1 MGGPRGSFVE
11 ERKNGLE
18 ETPEYVRKLAERY
31 PAFKKLLEG
40 EEETL
45 PDHPS
50 DKTGERGEGEME
62 REEFAQRLKRLLYA
76 PEAPEATEGHSS
88 EETSEGGEITPSSP
102 DTGHLEGGEIE
113 EDAMELKKL
122 LPPEEGK
129 ELRILEE
136 KEDLI
141 HQELRQGIRNLLPLS
156 VGIEHLAEEMLTKGE
171 EEVFL
176 EFTSLGMPPYDMRLF
191 GRLEEVTSLPKGYV
205 EVERYWIERPF
216 SYAIILREE
225 ETGRLRYHLVE
236 PKLTFE
242 EQRILQEMWEELKNK
257 LPYEVPQAQK
267 EELLVKEMMGIARRM
282 GISDP
287 KTLYRLYYFLRRE
300 NLGFRKIDA
309 LLKDPMI
316 EDISCDG
323 PEIPIFIYHRR
334 YYNMETNIQFERG
347 ELDHFNSLL
356 AERSGKHLSFAEPV
370 VDARLPDGARVQV
383 TFGDEIT
390 ARGASFSIRKWLGKV
405 FTPVDLIRFHTFSP
419 EMLAYLW
426 LAIENRCSVMVIGGT
441 ASGKTSTLNALAFFI
456 PPDAKIISIE
466 DTRELSLY
474 QKNWVP
480 NVTREM
486 LGVKPIDMNEL
497 VKIAMRQRPEC
508 LIVGEVRGIEAQ
520 AMFQAICTGHTAFCT
535 MHAGSVQAAVNRL
548 EGDPINIPR
557 PMLAELDIVCLQLL
571 TNLGS
576 ERVRRNLQITEF
588 AGLDP
593 VTEEIRIVDTFHW
606 DPATDT
612 FRKVEESWV
621 LRELRRNL
629 GLTPIQLKKELKNRE
644 KVLTWLAN
652 QPEITPS
659 EIADVLSQ
667 YYYNPERVLRRIGES

>member
-1 MGGPRGSFVE
+1 MEGEEGGP
-11 ERKNGLE
+11 
-18 ETPEYVRKLAERY
+18 EYLRKLAERY
-31 PAFKKLLEG
+31 PKFGELLKPEESTGKGEEPASQAGGGEDLAETFRKLLYGPPLPEAPPPG
-40 EEETL
+40 GAEEEPQDSVRREEL
-45 PDHPS
+45 
-50 DKTGERGEGEME
+50 RAALLE
-62 REEFAQRLKRLLYA
+62 REEGL
-76 PEAPEATEGHSS
+76 G
-88 EETSEGGEITPSSP
+88 
-102 DTGHLEGGEIE
+102 D
-113 EDAMELKKL
+113 
-122 LPPEEGK
+122 
-129 ELRILEE
+129 LEE
-136 KEDLI
+136 RDLLAEKEMR
-141 HQELRQGIRNLLPLS
+141 EGIRNLSLLS
-156 VGIEHLAEEMLTKGE
+156 LGVEHLAEELPEGVE
-171 EEVFL
+171 EEAMVIPGF
-176 EFTSLGMPPYDMRLF
+176 PPYDLKVL
-191 GRLEEVTSLPKGYV
+191 GRLEEFTSPPKGYV

-216 SYAIILREE
+216 SYAVILREE
-225 ETGRLRYHLVE
+225 GTGRLRYHLVE
-236 PKLTFE
+236 PRLSFE
-242 EQRILQEMWEELKNK
+242 EMGMLGEMWEELKSR
-257 LPYEVPQAQK
+257 LPYEAPPAQK
-267 EELLVKEMMGIARRM
+267 EEILAGEMAKLAERM
-282 GISDP
+282 GVSDL
-287 KTLYRLYYFLRRE
+287 KTLYRLYYFLRRD

-323 PEIPIFIYHRR
+323 PGIPIFIYHRR
-334 YYNMETNIQFERG
+334 YYNMETNIQFEKE
-347 ELDHFNSLL
+347 ELDPFNALL

-383 TFGDEIT
+383 TFGEEVT
-390 ARGASFSIRKWLGKV
+390 ARGASFSIRKWLGRV
-405 FTPVDLIRFHTFSP
+405 FTPVDLIRFHTFSA

-497 VKIAMRQRPEC
+497 VKVAVRQRPEC
-508 LIVGEVRGIEAQ
+508 IIVGEVRGVEAQ

-593 VTEEIRIVDTFHW
+593 ITEDIRIVDTFHW
-606 DPATDT
+606 DPSTDT

-629 GLTPIQLKKELKNRE
+629 GMTPIQLKKELKNRE
-644 KVLTWLAN
+644 RVLTWLAN
-652 QPEITPS
+652 QAEITPS

-667 YYYNPERVLRRIGES
+667 YYYNPESVLRRIGEG

>member
-50 DKTGERGEGEME
+50 DKTGEGGEGEME

-557 PMLAELDIVCLQLL
+557 PMLAALDIVCLQLL

-576 ERVRRNLQITEF
+576 ERVR
-588 AGLDP
+588 
-593 VTEEIRIVDTFHW
+593 
-606 DPATDT
+606 
-612 FRKVEESWV
+612 
-621 LRELRRNL
+621 
-629 GLTPIQLKKELKNRE
+629 
-644 KVLTWLAN
+644 
-652 QPEITPS
+652 
-659 EIADVLSQ
+659 
-667 YYYNPERVLRRIGES
+667 

>member
-1 MGGPRGSFVE
+1 MVE
-11 ERKNGLE
+11 EENGLE
-18 ETPEYVRKLAERY
+18 GTSEYVRKLADRY
-31 PAFKKLLEG
+31 SGLRKLLSSPEEG
-40 EEETL
+40 
-45 PDHPS
+45 PS
-50 DKTGERGEGEME
+50 TPEKTSLNTGDQRELEMQGE
-62 REEFAQRLKRLLYA
+62 REEFVQKLKSLLYPPGATPSGEASEAPRTEGETRIESSFSLGIEYLERRETEEDVVETKRLL
-76 PEAPEATEGHSS
+76 
-88 EETSEGGEITPSSP
+88 
-102 DTGHLEGGEIE
+102 
-113 EDAMELKKL
+113 L
-122 LPPEEGK
+122 LVEEGR
-129 ELRILEE
+129 ELRVLEE
-136 KEDLI
+136 KERQV
-141 HQELRQGIRNLLPLS
+141 HQELQEGVRSLLLLS
-156 VGIEHLAEEMLTKGE
+156 LGIEHLVEEMPEKEE
-171 EEVFL
+171 EEVLDFSSAGL
-176 EFTSLGMPPYDMRLF
+176 PPYQLKTL
-191 GRLEEVTSLPKGYV
+191 GRLEEFTFPKKGYV

-216 SYAIILREE
+216 SYAVILREE
-225 ETGRLRYHLVE
+225 GTGRLRYHLVE
-236 PKLTFE
+236 PKLSFE
-242 EQRILQEMWEELKNK
+242 EQRMLEEMWEELKSR
-257 LPYEVPQAQK
+257 LPYELPQAQR
-267 EELLVKEMMGIARRM
+267 EEVLAKEMMGIAKRM

-287 KTLYRLYYFLRRE
+287 KTLYRLYYFLRRD

-323 PEIPIFIYHRR
+323 PGIPIFIYHRR
-334 YYNMETNIQFERG
+334 YYNMETNIQFEKE
-347 ELDHFNSLL
+347 ELDPFNALL

-383 TFGDEIT
+383 TFGEEVT
-390 ARGASFSIRKWLGKV
+390 ARGASFSIRKWLGRV

-497 VKIAMRQRPEC
+497 VKVAVRQRPEC
-508 LIVGEVRGIEAQ
+508 IIVGEVRGVEAQ

-593 VTEEIRIVDTFHW
+593 ITEDIRIVDTFHW
-606 DPATDT
+606 DPSTDT

-629 GLTPIQLKKELKNRE
+629 GMTPIQLKKELKNRE
-644 KVLTWLAN
+644 RVLTWLAN
-652 QPEITPS
+652 QAEITPS

-667 YYYNPERVLRRIGES
+667 YYYNPESVLRRIGEG

>member
-1 MGGPRGSFVE
+1 ME

>member
-1 MGGPRGSFVE
+1 MEEEGGPDYF
-11 ERKNGLE
+11 
-18 ETPEYVRKLAERY
+18 RKLAERY
-31 PAFKKLLEG
+31 PKFGELLTPQEGAPGKEGSEPLEGQEEG
-40 EEETL
+40 EEVAEKLRKLLYEPPL
-45 PDHPS
+45 PLPERPFS
-50 DKTGERGEGEME
+50 PEERGEEPENPVKGEELRAALLERGEELAILENKDALAE
-62 REEFAQRLKRLLYA
+62 REV
-76 PEAPEATEGHSS
+76 
-88 EETSEGGEITPSSP
+88 
-102 DTGHLEGGEIE
+102 
-113 EDAMELKKL
+113 
-122 LPPEEGK
+122 K
-129 ELRILEE
+129 E
-136 KEDLI
+136 
-141 HQELRQGIRNLLPLS
+141 GIRSLSLLSL
-156 VGIEHLAEEMLTKGE
+156 GIEHLAEELPEKE
-171 EEVFL
+171 EEAVKAIPGFPPYDL
-176 EFTSLGMPPYDMRLF
+176 RTLGRLEEFTSLPR
-191 GRLEEVTSLPKGYV
+191 GYV

-216 SYAIILREE
+216 SYAVILREE
-225 ETGRLRYHLVE
+225 GTGRLKYQLVE
-236 PKLTFE
+236 PRLSFE
-242 EQRILQEMWEELKNK
+242 EQGILEEMWGELKNR
-257 LPYEVPQAQK
+257 LPYEAPPASR
-267 EELLVKEMMGIARRM
+267 EEILVGEMAKLAERM
-282 GISDP
+282 GISDL
-287 KTLYRLYYFLRRE
+287 KTIYRLYYFLRRE

-323 PEIPIFIYHRR
+323 PGIPLFIYHRR
-334 YYNMETNIQFERG
+334 YYNMETNVQFERE
-347 ELDHFNSLL
+347 ELEPFNALL

-370 VDARLPDGARVQV
+370 VDSRLPDGARVQV

-390 ARGASFSIRKWLGKV
+390 ARGASFSVRKWLGRV
-405 FTPVDLIRFHTFSP
+405 FTPVDLIRFHTFSA

-426 LAIENRCSVMVIGGT
+426 LAIENRCSVMVTGGT

-474 QKNWVP
+474 QKNWIP

-497 VKIAMRQRPEC
+497 VKVAMRQRPEC
-508 LIVGEVRGIEAQ
+508 LIVGEVRGVEAQ

-548 EGDPINIPR
+548 EGDPINLPR

-576 ERVRRNLQITEF
+576 ERVRRNLLITEF

-593 VTEEIRIVDTFHW
+593 ITEEIRIVDTFHW
-606 DPATDT
+606 DPSSDT

-629 GLTPIQLKKELKNRE
+629 GMTPIQLKKELRNRE

-652 QPEITPS
+652 QAEITPS
-659 EIADVLSQ
+659 EIADALSQ
-667 YYYNPERVLRRIGES
+667 YYYNPESVLRRIGEG

>member
-1 MGGPRGSFVE
+1 ME
-11 ERKNGLE
+11 EGLD
-18 ETPEYVRKLAERY
+18 YFRKLAERY
-31 PAFKKLLEG
+31 PKFGELLTPQEGAPGKGSELPEG
-40 EEETL
+40 ERKELVERLRRLLYEPPLPEGPVSPEKREGPEDPVKGEEL
-45 PDHPS
+45 
-50 DKTGERGEGEME
+50 KAVLLERGEELAVLENKAALAE
-62 REEFAQRLKRLLYA
+62 REVKEGIQGLSLL
-76 PEAPEATEGHSS
+76 S
-88 EETSEGGEITPSSP
+88 
-102 DTGHLEGGEIE
+102 L
-113 EDAMELKKL
+113 
-122 LPPEEGK
+122 
-129 ELRILEE
+129 
-136 KEDLI
+136 
-141 HQELRQGIRNLLPLS
+141 
-156 VGIEHLAEEMLTKGE
+156 GIEHLAEELPERE
-171 EEVFL
+171 EEAVRAIPGF
-176 EFTSLGMPPYDMRLF
+176 PPYDLRTL
-191 GRLEEVTSLPKGYV
+191 GRLEEFTSPPKGYV

-216 SYAIILREE
+216 SYAVILREV
-225 ETGRLRYHLVE
+225 ETGRLRYQLVE
-236 PKLTFE
+236 PRLSFE
-242 EQRILQEMWEELKNK
+242 EQGILREMWEELKNR
-257 LPYEVPQAQK
+257 LPYEVPPEQK
-267 EELLVKEMMGIARRM
+267 EEILVGEMVKLAEKM
-282 GISDP
+282 GISDL

-323 PEIPIFIYHRR
+323 PGIPLFIYHRR
-334 YYNMETNIQFERG
+334 YYNMETNIQFEKE
-347 ELDHFNSLL
+347 ELDNFNALL

-370 VDARLPDGARVQV
+370 VDSRLPDGARIQV

-390 ARGASFSIRKWLGKV
+390 ARGASFSIRKWLGRV

-497 VKIAMRQRPEC
+497 VKVAMRQRPEC
-508 LIVGEVRGIEAQ
+508 LIVGEVRGVEAQ

-557 PMLAELDIVCLQLL
+557 PMLAELDIICLQLL

-576 ERVRRNLQITEF
+576 ERVRRNQQIIEF

-593 VTEEIRIVDTFHW
+593 ITEEIRIVETFRW
-606 DPATDT
+606 DPSTDT

-629 GLTPIQLKKELKNRE
+629 GMTPIQLRKELRNRE
-644 KVLTWLAN
+644 RVLTWLAN
-652 QPEITPS
+652 QPGITPA

-667 YYYNPERVLRRIGES
+667 YYYNPESVLRRIGES

>member
-1 MGGPRGSFVE
+1 MQE
-11 ERKNGLE
+11 
-18 ETPEYVRKLAERY
+18 
-31 PAFKKLLEG
+31 
-40 EEETL
+40 
-45 PDHPS
+45 
-50 DKTGERGEGEME
+50 E
-62 REEFAQRLKRLLYA
+62 REEFAQKLKRLLYPLETPPSAGA
-76 PEAPEATEGHSS
+76 PSKGEGAPRLAETEEGKTLRSFS
-88 EETSEGGEITPSSP
+88 LDIEYLEEREVK
-102 DTGHLEGGEIE
+102 
-113 EDAMELKKL
+113 EDGVELRRML
-122 LPPEEGK
+122 LLVEEGK
-129 ELRILEE
+129 ELRGLEE
-136 KEDLI
+136 KERLV
-141 HQELRQGIRNLLPLS
+141 HQELQEGVRSLLLLS
-156 VGIEHLAEEMLTKGE
+156 LGIEHLVEEMPEKE
-171 EEVFL
+171 EEVSF
-176 EFTSLGMPPYDMRLF
+176 EFAALGLPPYDMRVM
-191 GRLEEVTSLPKGYV
+191 GRLEEFTSIPKGYV

-216 SYAIILREE
+216 SYAVILREE
-225 ETGRLRYHLVE
+225 GTGRLRYQLVE
-236 PKLTFE
+236 PKLSFE
-242 EQRILQEMWEELKNK
+242 EQRMLQEMWEELKSR

-267 EELLVKEMMGIARRM
+267 EELLVREMTGLAKKMGL
-282 GISDP
+282 SDP

-323 PEIPIFIYHRR
+323 PEIPLFIYHRR

-390 ARGASFSIRKWLGKV
+390 ARGASFSIRKWLGRV
-405 FTPVDLIRFHTFSP
+405 FTPVDLIRFHTFSA

-474 QKNWVP
+474 QKNWLP

-486 LGVKPIDMNEL
+486 MGVKPIDMNEL
-497 VKIAMRQRPEC
+497 VKVAMRQRPEC
-508 LIVGEVRGIEAQ
+508 LIVGEVRGVEAQ

-548 EGDPINIPR
+548 EGDPINLPR

-593 VTEEIRIVDTFHW
+593 ITEDIRVVDTFHW
-606 DPATDT
+606 DPSNDT

-667 YYYNPERVLRRIGES
+667 YYYNPESVLRRIGEG

>member
-1 MGGPRGSFVE
+1 VAARRSSAPLRKVSKGFFPSKAKKKEIMEGEEGGP
-11 ERKNGLE
+11 
-18 ETPEYVRKLAERY
+18 EYLRKLAERY
-31 PAFKKLLEG
+31 PKFGELLKPEESTGKGEGPASQAGGGEDLAETFRKLLYGPPLPAEAPPPG
-40 EEETL
+40 GAEEKPEDPVRREEL
-45 PDHPS
+45 R
-50 DKTGERGEGEME
+50 EALLE
-62 REEFAQRLKRLLYA
+62 REEGL
-76 PEAPEATEGHSS
+76 G
-88 EETSEGGEITPSSP
+88 
-102 DTGHLEGGEIE
+102 D
-113 EDAMELKKL
+113 
-122 LPPEEGK
+122 
-129 ELRILEE
+129 LEE
-136 KEDLI
+136 RDLLAEKEMR
-141 HQELRQGIRNLLPLS
+141 EGIRNLSLLS
-156 VGIEHLAEEMLTKGE
+156 LGVEHLAEELPEGVE
-171 EEVFL
+171 EEAMVIPGF
-176 EFTSLGMPPYDMRLF
+176 PPYDLKVL
-191 GRLEEVTSLPKGYV
+191 GRLEEFTSPPKGYV

-216 SYAIILREE
+216 SYAVILREE
-225 ETGRLRYHLVE
+225 GTGRLRYHLVE
-236 PKLTFE
+236 PRLSFE
-242 EQRILQEMWEELKNK
+242 EMGMLGEMWEELKSR
-257 LPYEVPQAQK
+257 LPYEAPPAQK
-267 EELLVKEMMGIARRM
+267 EEILAGEMAKLAERM
-282 GISDP
+282 GVSDL
-287 KTLYRLYYFLRRE
+287 KTLYRLYYFLRRD

-323 PEIPIFIYHRR
+323 PGIPIFIYHRR
-334 YYNMETNIQFERG
+334 YYNMETNIQFEKE
-347 ELDHFNSLL
+347 ELDPFNALL

-383 TFGDEIT
+383 TFGEEVT
-390 ARGASFSIRKWLGKV
+390 ARGASFSIRKWLGRV
-405 FTPVDLIRFHTFSP
+405 FTPVDLIRFHTFSA

-497 VKIAMRQRPEC
+497 VKVAVRQRPEC
-508 LIVGEVRGIEAQ
+508 IIVGEVRGVEAQ

-593 VTEEIRIVDTFHW
+593 ITEDIRIVDTFHW
-606 DPATDT
+606 DPSTDT

-629 GLTPIQLKKELKNRE
+629 GMTPIQLKKELKNRE
-644 KVLTWLAN
+644 RVLTWLAN

-667 YYYNPERVLRRIGES
+667 YYYNPESVLRRIGEG

>member
-1 MGGPRGSFVE
+1 MEGEEGGP
-11 ERKNGLE
+11 
-18 ETPEYVRKLAERY
+18 EYLRKLAERY
-31 PAFKKLLEG
+31 PKFGELLKPEESAGKGEEPASQAGGEDLAETFRKLLYGPPLPEAPPPGGAG
-40 EEETL
+40 EEPQDSVRREEL
-45 PDHPS
+45 
-50 DKTGERGEGEME
+50 RAALLE
-62 REEFAQRLKRLLYA
+62 REEGL
-76 PEAPEATEGHSS
+76 G
-88 EETSEGGEITPSSP
+88 
-102 DTGHLEGGEIE
+102 D
-113 EDAMELKKL
+113 
-122 LPPEEGK
+122 
-129 ELRILEE
+129 LEE
-136 KEDLI
+136 RDLLAEKEMR
-141 HQELRQGIRNLLPLS
+141 EGIRNLPLLS
-156 VGIEHLAEEMLTKGE
+156 LGVEHLAEELPEGVE
-171 EEVFL
+171 EEAMVIPGF
-176 EFTSLGMPPYDMRLF
+176 PPYDLRVL
-191 GRLEEVTSLPKGYV
+191 GRLEEFTSPPKGYV

-216 SYAIILREE
+216 SYAVILREE
-225 ETGRLRYHLVE
+225 GTGRLRYHLVE
-236 PKLTFE
+236 PRLSFE
-242 EQRILQEMWEELKNK
+242 EMGMLGEMWEELKSR
-257 LPYEVPQAQK
+257 LPYEAPPAQK
-267 EELLVKEMMGIARRM
+267 EEILAGEMAKLAEGM
-282 GISDP
+282 GISDL
-287 KTLYRLYYFLRRE
+287 KTLYRLYYFLRRD

-323 PEIPIFIYHRR
+323 PGIPIFIYHRR
-334 YYNMETNIQFERG
+334 YYNMETNIQFEKE
-347 ELDHFNSLL
+347 ELDPFNALL

-370 VDARLPDGARVQV
+370 VDARLPDGARIQV
-383 TFGDEIT
+383 TFGEEVT
-390 ARGASFSIRKWLGKV
+390 ARGASFSIRKWLGRV
-405 FTPVDLIRFHTFSP
+405 FTPVDLIRFHTFSA

-497 VKIAMRQRPEC
+497 VKVAVRQRPEC
-508 LIVGEVRGIEAQ
+508 IIVGEVRGVEAQ

-593 VTEEIRIVDTFHW
+593 ITEDIRIVDTFHW
-606 DPATDT
+606 DPSTDT

-629 GLTPIQLKKELKNRE
+629 GMTPIQLKKELKNRE

-667 YYYNPERVLRRIGES
+667 YYYNPESVLRRIGEG

>member
-1 MGGPRGSFVE
+1 MGE
-11 ERKNGLE
+11 EENGLE
-18 ETPEYVRKLAERY
+18 GTPEYVRKLADKY
-31 PAFKKLLEG
+31 PGFRKLLGPPEEG
-40 EEETL
+40 KLPPQEETSL
-45 PDHPS
+45 NTHDQR
-50 DKTGERGEGEME
+50 KLEMQGE
-62 REEFAQRLKRLLYA
+62 REEFAQKLKRLLY
-76 PEAPEATEGHSS
+76 PLETPPSGEAPTEAPPTKEAETLSS
-88 EETSEGGEITPSSP
+88 FSLGIEYLEKRET
-102 DTGHLEGGEIE
+102 E
-113 EDAMELKKL
+113 EDVVETRRL
-122 LPPEEGK
+122 LLLVEEDR
-129 ELRILEE
+129 ELRVLEE
-136 KEDLI
+136 KERQVY
-141 HQELRQGIRNLLPLS
+141 QELQEGMRSLLLLS
-156 VGIEHLAEEMLTKGE
+156 LGIEHLAEEMPEKEE
-171 EEVFL
+171 EEVL
-176 EFTSLGMPPYDMRLF
+176 EFSSIGLPPYEIKTL
-191 GRLEEVTSLPKGYV
+191 GRLEEFTFPRKGYV

-216 SYAIILREE
+216 SYAVILREE
-225 ETGRLRYHLVE
+225 GTGRLRYQLVE
-236 PKLTFE
+236 PRLSFE
-242 EQRILQEMWEELKNK
+242 EQGMLEEMWEELKSR
-257 LPYEVPQAQK
+257 LPYELPQAQK
-267 EELLVKEMMGIARRM
+267 EEVLVKEMMGIAKRM
-282 GISDP
+282 GISDS
-287 KTLYRLYYFLRRE
+287 KTLYKLYYFLRRE

-323 PEIPIFIYHRR
+323 PEIPLFIYHRR
-334 YYNMETNIQFERG
+334 YYNMETNVQFERG
-347 ELDHFNSLL
+347 ELDHFNALL

-390 ARGASFSIRKWLGKV
+390 AKGASFSIRKWLGRV
-405 FTPVDLIRFHTFSP
+405 FTPVDLIRFHTFSA

-497 VKIAMRQRPEC
+497 VKVTMRQRPEC
-508 LIVGEVRGIEAQ
+508 LIVGEVRGVEAQ
-520 AMFQAICTGHTAFCT
+520 AMFQAICTGHTAFST

-548 EGDPINIPR
+548 EGDPINLPR

-593 VTEEIRIVDTFHW
+593 ITEEIRIVDTFHW
-606 DPATDT
+606 DPSSDT

-629 GLTPIQLKKELKNRE
+629 GMTPIQLKKELRNRE
-644 KVLTWLAN
+644 KVLTWLAS
-652 QPEITPS
+652 QADITPS
-659 EIADVLSQ
+659 QVADTLSQ
-667 YYYNPERVLRRIGES
+667 YYYNPESVLRRIGEG

>member
-1 MGGPRGSFVE
+1 VE

>member
-1 MGGPRGSFVE
+1 MTGKE
-11 ERKNGLE
+11 DGLE
-18 ETPEYVRKLAERY
+18 EVSEYLRKLAGKYVGLRE
-31 PAFKKLLEG
+31 LLNLS
-40 EEETL
+40 EEETPL
-45 PDHPS
+45 NREDQ
-50 DKTGERGEGEME
+50 KELKMEGERA
-62 REEFAQRLKRLLYA
+62 EFIQRLKSLLYPSEATPERAPEVPMEVEAESLSIEIEYLERRETEEGLVEMRRLLV
-76 PEAPEATEGHSS
+76 
-88 EETSEGGEITPSSP
+88 
-102 DTGHLEGGEIE
+102 E
-113 EDAMELKKL
+113 EDR
-122 LPPEEGK
+122 
-129 ELRILEE
+129 ELRRLEE
-136 KEDLI
+136 KER
-141 HQELRQGIRNLLPLS
+141 QVYEELREGVRALFLLS
-156 VGIEHLAEEMLTKGE
+156 VGIEHLVEEVPEKE
-171 EEVFL
+171 EEEIVDL
-176 EFTSLGMPPYDMRLF
+176 SPVGLPPYHLKTL
-191 GRLEEVTSLPKGYV
+191 GRLEEFIFPRKRYV
-205 EVERYWIERPF
+205 EIERYWIEKPF
-216 SYAIILREE
+216 SYAVILREE
-225 ETGRLRYHLVE
+225 GTGRLRYHLVE
-236 PKLTFE
+236 PRLTFE
-242 EQRILQEMWEELKNK
+242 EQRMLQEIWEELRSR
-257 LPYEVPQAQK
+257 LPYELPPAQK
-267 EELLVKEMMGIARRM
+267 EEVLAREMMGMVRKM

-287 KTLYRLYYFLRRE
+287 KTLYKLYYFLRRD

-323 PEIPIFIYHRR
+323 PDIPLFIYHRR
-334 YYNMETNIQFERG
+334 YYNMETNIQFDRD
-347 ELDHFNSLL
+347 ELDNFNALL

-370 VDARLPDGARVQV
+370 VDARLPDGSRVQV
-383 TFGDEIT
+383 TFGEEIT
-390 ARGASFSIRKWLGKV
+390 ARGASFSIRKWLARV

-497 VKIAMRQRPEC
+497 VKVAMRQRPEC
-508 LIVGEVRGIEAQ
+508 LIIGEVRGVEAQ

-557 PMLAELDIVCLQLL
+557 PMLAELDIICLQLL

-593 VTEEIRIVDTFHW
+593 ITEEIRIVETFHW
-606 DPATDT
+606 DPSTDT
-612 FRKVEESWV
+612 FKKVEESWV
-621 LRELRRNL
+621 LKELRRNL
-629 GLTPIQLKKELKNRE
+629 GMTPIQLKKELRNRE
-644 KVLTWLAN
+644 RVLTWLAN
-652 QPEITPS
+652 QPEITPA
-659 EIADVLSQ
+659 EIAEVLSQ
-667 YYYNPERVLRRIGES
+667 YYYNPESVLRRIGES

>member
-1 MGGPRGSFVE
+1 MGE
-11 ERKNGLE
+11 EENGLE
-18 ETPEYVRKLAERY
+18 GTPEYVRKLADKYSGLR
-31 PAFKKLLEG
+31 KLLSSSEEG
-40 EEETL
+40 SSPPE
-45 PDHPS
+45 
-50 DKTGERGEGEME
+50 KTSLNTNDQREWEMQGE
-62 REEFAQRLKRLLYA
+62 REEFAQKLKSLLYPSEATPSGEAPTEAPRAEGGARIESSFSLGIEYLEKKETEEDVVETRRLL
-76 PEAPEATEGHSS
+76 
-88 EETSEGGEITPSSP
+88 
-102 DTGHLEGGEIE
+102 
-113 EDAMELKKL
+113 L
-122 LPPEEGK
+122 LVEEGR
-129 ELRILEE
+129 ELRVLEE
-136 KEDLI
+136 KERQV
-141 HQELRQGIRNLLPLS
+141 HQELQEGVRSLLLLS
-156 VGIEHLAEEMLTKGE
+156 LGIEHLVEEMPEKGE
-171 EEVFL
+171 EEVL
-176 EFTSLGMPPYDMRLF
+176 EFSSMGLPPYEIKTL
-191 GRLEEVTSLPKGYV
+191 GRLEEFIFPKKGYV

-216 SYAIILREE
+216 SYAVILREE
-225 ETGRLRYHLVE
+225 GTGRLRYHLVE
-236 PKLTFE
+236 PKLSFE
-242 EQRILQEMWEELKNK
+242 EQRMLEEIWEELKSR
-257 LPYEVPQAQK
+257 LPYELPQAQK
-267 EELLVKEMMGIARRM
+267 EEVLVKEMMGIARRM
-282 GISDP
+282 GISDS
-287 KTLYRLYYFLRRE
+287 KTLYRLYYFLRRD

-323 PEIPIFIYHRR
+323 PEIPLFIYHRR
-334 YYNMETNIQFERG
+334 YYNMETNIQFERE
-347 ELDHFNSLL
+347 ELDPFNALL
-356 AERSGKHLSFAEPV
+356 AERCGKHLSFAEPV
-370 VDARLPDGARVQV
+370 VDSRLPDGARVQV
-383 TFGDEIT
+383 TFGEEIT
-390 ARGASFSIRKWLGKV
+390 ARGASFSIRKWLGRV
-405 FTPVDLIRFHTFSP
+405 FTPVDLIRFHTFSA

-486 LGVKPIDMNEL
+486 LGVKSIDMNEL
-497 VKIAMRQRPEC
+497 VKVAMRQRPEC
-508 LIVGEVRGIEAQ
+508 LIVGEVRGVEAQ

-548 EGDPINIPR
+548 EGDPINLPR

-593 VTEEIRIVDTFHW
+593 ITEEIRIVDTFHW
-606 DPATDT
+606 DPSADA

-629 GLTPIQLKKELKNRE
+629 GMTPIQLKKELKNRE
-644 KVLTWLAN
+644 RVLTWLAN
-652 QPEITPS
+652 QAEIIPS

-667 YYYNPERVLRRIGES
+667 YYYNPESVLRRIGEG

>member
-1 MGGPRGSFVE
+1 
-11 ERKNGLE
+11 
-18 ETPEYVRKLAERY
+18 
-31 PAFKKLLEG
+31 
-40 EEETL
+40 
-45 PDHPS
+45 
-50 DKTGERGEGEME
+50 ME
-62 REEFAQRLKRLLYA
+62 KEEFAQRLKRLLYT
-76 PEAPEATEGHSS
+76 PEIPEVPEELFPK
-88 EETSEGGEITPSSP
+88 EETPESAEGREILRSFSL
-102 DTGHLEGGEIE
+102 GIEYLEEKE
-113 EDAMELKKL
+113 VKEDVVELRRL
-122 LPPEEGK
+122 LLLVEEGK
-129 ELRILEE
+129 ELRALEE
-136 KEDLI
+136 RENLV
-141 HQELRQGIRNLLPLS
+141 HQELREGIRGLLLLS
-156 VGIEHLAEEMLTKGE
+156 VGIEHLVEEMPPRRE
-171 EEVFL
+171 EEEISL
-176 EFTSLGMPPYDMRLF
+176 ELTSLGMPPYDMRLF
-191 GRLEEVTSLPKGYV
+191 GKLEEFTSFPKGYT

-216 SYAIILREE
+216 SYAVILREE
-225 ETGRLRYHLVE
+225 GTGRLRYHLVE

-257 LPYEVPQAQK
+257 LPYEVPPAQK
-267 EELLVKEMMGIARRM
+267 EELLVREMMGIAKRM

-334 YYNMETNIQFERG
+334 YYNMETNIQFERS

-370 VDARLPDGARVQV
+370 VDAKLPDGARVQV

-593 VTEEIRIVDTFHW
+593 VTEEIRVVDTFHW